1 MGRIL
6 GLDYGRQR
14 IGVAV
19 SDPME
24 ITAQPVTTWNGL
36 KLDEAVEKTGAL
48 VEELSVEEVVIGFP
62 LTLKGKAGK
71 MAKKIQLFSDKLKSR
86 IEIPV
91 VLWDERLTSVQSKRL
106 MHEMSMSPSFK
117 KGIVD
122 LIASMLILQNYLDHK
137 KGSIARKQMEED

>member
-1 MGRIL
+1 VGRIL
-6 GLDYGRQR
+6 GLDYGRKR

-36 KLDEAVEKTGAL
+36 TLDEAVEKTWAL
-48 VEELSVEEVVIGFP
+48 VEELSVDAVVIGFP
-62 LTLKGKAGK
+62 LTLQGKTGI
-71 MAKKIQLFSDKLKSR
+71 MAKKIQFFSDKLKSR
-86 IEIPV
+86 IDIPV

-106 MHEMSMSPSFK
+106 MHEMNMSPSLK
-117 KGIVD
+117 KGRVD

-137 KGSIARKQMEED
+137 KGSIARTQMEED